1 MDIPV
6 HIAMLLGPSIR
17 GRPHQIQS
25 RQVHMHQ
32 IHIRYWRSRPALFAP
47 LLRKWFALCTF
58 AALLWTPS
66 LPAQQRSSSASTTPI
81 WPLHSSAPDHALPD
95 AVGPQPATAPLPDRD
110 ESCLLWTV
118 VTASDSTVKAATL
131 QVPGEARSE
140 FKKGCSDLRG
150 KKFASAET
158 HLRKAVANYPKY
170 SVAWVLLGQVLENN
184 NHMEEARTACSKAS
198 GADAEYAPAYLCLA
212 DIAGQ
217 QQRWEHALELADRA
231 LTLDPTAGV
240 YGHFYCAMAQF
251 HLNQLSAAEKNAQ
264 ASLDAD
270 HLHRL
275 PQTHLLLAQ
284 IYATE
289 RDAPRAAMQLRAYLT
304 AAPNSPDAAEL
315 RKKLAEIESPSA
327 K

>member
-6 HIAMLLGPSIR
+6 HIAILLGPWIS
-17 GRPHQIQS
+17 GRSRRIQS
-25 RQVHMHQ
+25 RLVQTCQ
-32 IHIRYWRSRPALFAP
+32 IHVRYRRSRPSFFAP
-47 LLRKWFALCTF
+47 PLRKWFALCTF
-58 AALLWTPS
+58 AALLWAPS

-95 AVGPQPATAPLPDRD
+95 ATGAQPATASLPDRD
-110 ESCLLWTV
+110 ESCLLWTI

-131 QVPGEARSE
+131 QVPGKARSE
-140 FKKGCSDLRG
+140 FQKGCSDLRG

-170 SVAWVLLGQVLENN
+170 SAAWVLLGQVLENN
-184 NHMEEARTACSKAS
+184 NHMEEARTACSQAS

-212 DIAGQ
+212 DVAGQ
-217 QQRWEHALELADRA
+217 QHQWDHALELADRA
-231 LTLDPTAGV
+231 LALDPTALV

-264 ASLDAD
+264 ESLDAD

-284 IYATE
+284 IFATE
-289 RDAPRAAMQLRAYLT
+289 RDVPRAAIQLRAYLT
-304 AAPNSPDAAEL
+304 AAPNAPDAAEL
-315 RKKLAEIESPSA
+315 RKKLAEIESSSA